1 MAKFCANCGA
11 ELNDGEKFCP
21 SCGTPAAEP
30 VSAEATASESASED
44 ISSDNVSADE
54 DSPAEESAP
63 VEPVAADTVD
73 EPVIPEP
80 EVPENKAGDVPA
92 SGASENP
99 HEIPEAS
106 TAAADA
112 APLSAPA
119 DRKPASKNNKTGLI
133 VVLAAVGVVIVVAIV
148 CLAKI
153 LTGGT
158 FLDKIEKL
166 KAVDDGKNYAIYDKD
181 FNKMIDEVSWWD
193 YDSTMKKDGVY
204 YSDTDTLGFSIKIDD
219 EDADDIY
226 YAYYYSDD
234 KDFDKDDLKKSIFD
248 DTIDPTS
255 YDDGTTYYNI
265 DCSKKIKEGYYVVV
279 VYDNEDLD
287 NVLAVGHCEVV
298 KDASTD

>member
-1 MAKFCANCGA
+1 
-11 ELNDGEKFCP
+11 
-21 SCGTPAAEP
+21 
-30 VSAEATASESASED
+30 
-44 ISSDNVSADE
+44 
-54 DSPAEESAP
+54 
-63 VEPVAADTVD
+63 
-73 EPVIPEP
+73 
-80 EVPENKAGDVPA
+80 
-92 SGASENP
+92 
-99 HEIPEAS
+99 
-106 TAAADA
+106 
-112 APLSAPA
+112 
-119 DRKPASKNNKTGLI
+119 
-133 VVLAAVGVVIVVAIV
+133 
-148 CLAKI
+148 
-153 LTGGT
+153 
-158 FLDKIEKL
+158 
-166 KAVDDGKNYAIYDKD
+166 
-181 FNKMIDEVSWWD
+181 MIDEVSWWD

>member
-21 SCGTPAAEP
+21 SCGTPAAEPAAEP

-92 SGASENP
+92 SGASENRMRFP
-99 HEIPEAS
+99 KLLR
-106 TAAADA
+106 
-112 APLSAPA
+112 PLRMP
-119 DRKPASKNNKTGLI
+119 RLCQRLPTGNPSKNNKTGLI

-234 KDFDKDDLKKSIFD
+234 KGF
-248 DTIDPTS
+248 
-255 YDDGTTYYNI
+255 
-265 DCSKKIKEGYYVVV
+265 
-279 VYDNEDLD
+279 
-287 NVLAVGHCEVV
+287 
-298 KDASTD
+298 